1 MGAATPSLIPALHLV
16 LTLTLALM
24 LILALILILILTPR
38 PTLKFSLRPSQLSR
52 SARAPQGR
60 LRRRRCAAEVVMLKV
75 YSSMIHV
82 LGLLRTVLTQ
92 IERHDRDLGNQL
104 RRAAS
109 SVALNTAE
117 GSGSHGGTRL
127 ARYRTALGSARETG
141 ACLDVAVALGYV
153 ERVDGELLVQLDQV
167 RAMLAVLVR

>member
-1 MGAATPSLIPALHLV
+1 
-16 LTLTLALM
+16 
-24 LILALILILILTPR
+24 
-38 PTLKFSLRPSQLSR
+38 
-52 SARAPQGR
+52 
-60 LRRRRCAAEVVMLKV
+60 MLKV
-75 YSSMIHV
+75 YTVMIRV
-82 LGLLRTVLTQ
+82 LGMLRAVLTQ

-109 SVALNTAE
+109 SVALNIQE

-141 ACLDVAVALGYV
+141 ACLDVALALGYV
-153 ERVDGELLVQLDQV
+153 ERVDAELLAQLDEV

>member
-1 MGAATPSLIPALHLV
+1 
-16 LTLTLALM
+16 
-24 LILALILILILTPR
+24 
-38 PTLKFSLRPSQLSR
+38 
-52 SARAPQGR
+52 
-60 LRRRRCAAEVVMLKV
+60 MLKA
-75 YSSMIHV
+75 YSKMIGV
-82 LGLLRTVLTQ
+82 LGMLRGVLTQ

-127 ARYRTALGSARETG
+127 ARYRTALGSARETS

-153 ERVDGELLVQLDQV
+153 EGVDAAVLSQLDEV
-167 RAMLAVLVR
+167 RAMLATLVR